1 MILGNTFF
9 LKLGSNWV
17 RNGPV
22 NAMQEQKIHGLR
34 RGGVTKDKTVARPVT
49 VWFRNADI
57 ALIQQAVTMLDT
69 DCSKFLRSAV
79 REKCAKV
86 LAPGGS

>member
-1 MILGNTFF
+1 MQ
-9 LKLGSNWV
+9 
-17 RNGPV
+17 
-22 NAMQEQKIHGLR
+22 AMQERKSKGLR
-34 RGGVTKDKTVARPVT
+34 RGGVSKDRSIARPVT

-86 LAPGGS
+86 LVP